1 MTALILALLLLIV
14 FTLLS
19 GLLVLLREPAGSHRL
34 ARRLMWRVGLS
45 ALLRLLLF
53 AGAGLGWWA
62 PHRAF

>member
-19 GLLVLLREPAGSHRL
+19 GLLALLREPAGSHL
-34 ARRLMWRVGLS
+34 LVRRLMWRVGLS
-45 ALLRLLLF
+45 ALLLLLLF